1 MIYNAY
7 IIDKIGYD
15 LLESREMA
23 EGSGSEG
30 RGRKASV
37 KDK

>member
-7 IIDKIGYD
+7 TRDKIGYD

-23 EGSGSEG
+23 EGGSEG
-30 RGRKASV
+30 RGRKRSV
-37 KDK
+37 EDK